1 MTQLSVNLNKVAL
14 LRNSR
19 GRNYPDVVQVAKDC
33 IAFGAD
39 GITMHPRP
47 DERHARKSD
56 IFALKEALD
65 VELNV
70 EGYPS
75 EDFLKMIEE
84 VQPAQ
89 CTLVPD
95 APDQLTSD
103 HGWDTQKYKQML
115 MDIIRR
121 IQEAGVRASI
131 FVDPD
136 LDAIDGAREIG
147 TDRIELY
154 TETYASQYEQGKPQA
169 VEPFARSAAYAH
181 EIGLQINAGHDLNLE
196 NLQHF
201 YNMVQPLEEV
211 SIGHALVT
219 DALYFGLE
227 ETIQRYQACLGKSV
241 PQVK

>member
-1 MTQLSVNLNKVAL
+1 MTQLSVNLNKIAL

-19 GRNYPDVVQVAKDC
+19 GRNYPDVIQVAKDC
-33 IAFGAD
+33 VALGAD

-56 IFALKEALD
+56 IYQLKEALS

-75 EDFLKMIEE
+75 EDFLKMVEE
-84 VQPAQ
+84 VKPAQ

-103 HGWDTQKYKQML
+103 HGWDTTKHKHML
-115 MDIIRR
+115 LDIILRL
-121 IQEAGVRASI
+121 EAVGVRSSI

-136 LDAIDGAREIG
+136 LDMIDGARELG
-147 TDRIELY
+147 TRRIELY
-154 TETYASQYEQGKPQA
+154 TETYASQYAAGNPDA

-181 EIGLQINAGHDLNLE
+181 EIGLEVNAGHDLNLD

-201 YNMVQPLEEV
+201 HNMVQPLEEV

-219 DALYFGLE
+219 DAIYFGLE
-227 ETIQRYQACLGKSV
+227 ETIKRYQACLGRSV
-241 PQVK
+241 G